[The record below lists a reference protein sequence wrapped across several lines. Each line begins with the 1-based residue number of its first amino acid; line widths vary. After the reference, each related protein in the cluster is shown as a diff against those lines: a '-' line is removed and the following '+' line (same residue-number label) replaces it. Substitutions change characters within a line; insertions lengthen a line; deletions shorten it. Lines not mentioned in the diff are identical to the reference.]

1 MPKLWFEQLFGAPE
15 KPENINGLFDVRR
28 QPDGRCVLHSRANNK
43 DFSVGRFL
51 TPNLEELHRDYIPPF
66 LARLRKSPRGAH
78 IPSHSSVKITHRVVY
93 DITGVHAE
101 HGVTPSS
108 GGHAVFGGRRGAEE
122 EDRDTPITFQAA
134 SQFNCLEFPGPDY
147 TPEMGIT
154 NYIYDYT
161 QGPACAIA
169 CPAGTIYRNYFA
181 VLPDGYQGQT
191 ARRQLN
197 GLADAEEFLKSGTG
211 GLSWGEYWRV
221 RNGYVFSSVGEL
233 SRLTD
238 VLQTHRDIRRAVRSK
253 IRVGVQ
259 QGVDVL
265 MQGRDAPLVVAPGKA
280 PPRVTQ
286 VYCSAVSVA
295 YSGIR
300 AQHWAA
306 FARVVLEA
314 AYEATLW
321 SSLVFSA
328 GADASPVSHKYKVYL
343 TFLGAGAF
351 GNDMDWI
358 ICSMAKAVRKV
369 RRVLYNAGICVQLDV
384 VICHYRM
391 INREVVDKLA
401 AMIGET

>member
-1 MPKLWFEQLFGAPE
+1 
-15 KPENINGLFDVRR
+15 
-28 QPDGRCVLHSRANNK
+28 
-43 DFSVGRFL
+43 
-51 TPNLEELHRDYIPPF
+51 
-66 LARLRKSPRGAH
+66 
-78 IPSHSSVKITHRVVY
+78 
-93 DITGVHAE
+93 
-101 HGVTPSS
+101 
-108 GGHAVFGGRRGAEE
+108 
-122 EDRDTPITFQAA
+122 
-134 SQFNCLEFPGPDY
+134 
-147 TPEMGIT
+147 
-154 NYIYDYT
+154 
-161 QGPACAIA
+161 
-169 CPAGTIYRNYFA
+169 
-181 VLPDGYQGQT
+181 
-191 ARRQLN
+191 
-197 GLADAEEFLKSGTG
+197 
-211 GLSWGEYWRV
+211 V

-321 SSLVFSA
+321 SSLVFA
-328 GADASPVSHKYKVYL
+328 AHNDVGGGDASPVSHTYKVYL

-358 ICSMAKAVRKV
+358 IYSMARAVRKV
-369 RRVLYNAGICVQLDV
+369 RRVLYGSGLCVQLDV

-401 AMIGET
+401 AMIGDV